1 MSARYTTIFI
11 LLLASGT
18 AVNSYRAPRETKCRS
33 LGLAGRLVVVTGG
46 ASGIGR
52 SACLVLAR
60 EGATVVVA
68 DRNRTGSDETLQMLQ
83 ASYKGDHRAINVDVS
98 ESTAVGEL
106 FKKIKSSFPGRK
118 ITCVVN
124 SAGVV
129 EKPTLLAEMSDTVFD
144 NTISTNLR
152 GTFLVNRA
160 AVRSMLADN
169 VTDGSIV
176 NLASIIAPR
185 GFPGLAA
192 YAASK
197 GGVVSLTR
205 TLAQELA
212 TRGIRVNAVLP
223 GPTDTPMLASLPAEV
238 QGLFVAVTPMKR
250 KARPVEQA
258 DTIAFLCSPKSSFT
272 TGAAVEVTG
281 GITG

>member
-33 LGLAGRLVVVTGG
+33 LGLEGRLAVVTGG

-98 ESTAVGEL
+98 DSTAVDVL
-106 FKKIKSSFPGRK
+106 FEKIKSSFPGRK

-152 GTFLVNRA
+152 DR
-160 AVRSMLADN
+160 
-169 VTDGSIV
+169 
-176 NLASIIAPR
+176 
-185 GFPGLAA
+185 
-192 YAASK
+192 
-197 GGVVSLTR
+197 
-205 TLAQELA
+205 A
-212 TRGIRVNAVLP
+212 TRDFWEKNLQRSDKRLEETNAACELHFEPRFILRDYAHIIGGKEVRIPCGLP
-223 GPTDTPMLASLPAEV
+223 DGVPSLLPSVPLYLSCDPPAGREE
-238 QGLFVAVTPMKR
+238 R
-250 KARPVEQA
+250 KHNSA
-258 DTIAFLCSPKSSFT
+258 TLKW
-272 TGAAVEVTG
+272 
-281 GITG
+281 